1 MSRRVGLRVG
11 PEHVGSRV
19 VLRRRAPGGR
29 YVDLLGD
36 LVAWADG
43 AARVRTRAGEVSVP
57 LDQVIAGRPVPP
69 PPTRRAAPHL
79 ALDVEALEDVASD
92 GWRPVELE
100 WLGVRGRGWR
110 LRAAGGFTGRANSVL
125 AIGDPGL
132 PLPQAVDTAER
143 WYAQRSLPP
152 RFAVPWPLDAAAR
165 PDRSRPTPLD
175 AELAGRGYA
184 LDTPTLVLTA
194 ATREVAAAGL
204 LPGTVPLPAGL
215 GLQLSDEPDDAWLA
229 GYHYRGQDLP
239 ALARRVLLSAPAQ
252 VFVSVRRDG
261 QVLAV
266 GRGAS
271 SRGWTGVAAMEVDPA
286 HRRRG
291 LARQVLAT
299 IAAWGL
305 ERGDR
310 ATYLQVAEA
319 NAAARAA
326 YGAMGFTPHHG
337 YHYRLP
343 VIMQTPPT
351 PLL

>member
-43 AARVRTRAGEVSVP
+43 SARVRTRAGEVSVP
-57 LDQVIAGRPVPP
+57 LDQVIAGKPVPP

-92 GWRPVELE
+92 GWRPIEQE

-132 PLPQAVDTAER
+132 PLPDAVDLAER
-143 WYAQRSLPP
+143 WYADRDLPP
-152 RFAVPWPLDAAAR
+152 RFSVVWPLSAPAR
-165 PDRSRPTPLD
+165 ADSSRSVPLD
-175 AELAGRGYA
+175 DELLRRGYA
-184 LDTPTLVLTA
+184 LDTPTLVMTA
-194 ATREVAAAGL
+194 AAREVAAAGL
-204 LPGTVPLPAGL
+204 RPGTVPLPAGL
-215 GLQLSDEPDDAWLA
+215 VLRLDDEPDDAWLA
-229 GYHYRGQDLP
+229 AYHYRGQDLP
-239 ALARRVLLSAPAQ
+239 DVARRVLLSAPAQ
-252 VFVSVRRDG
+252 VFVSVRDAASA
-261 QVLAV
+261 VLAV

-271 SRGWTGVAAMEVDPA
+271 SRGWTGVAAMEVGPA
-286 HRRRG
+286 ARRQG

-305 ERGDR
+305 GRGDR

-319 NAAARAA
+319 NAPARTAYRAA
-326 YGAMGFTPHHG
+326 GFTEHHG
-337 YHYRLP
+337 YQYRL
-343 VIMQTPPT
+343 
-351 PLL
+351 LS